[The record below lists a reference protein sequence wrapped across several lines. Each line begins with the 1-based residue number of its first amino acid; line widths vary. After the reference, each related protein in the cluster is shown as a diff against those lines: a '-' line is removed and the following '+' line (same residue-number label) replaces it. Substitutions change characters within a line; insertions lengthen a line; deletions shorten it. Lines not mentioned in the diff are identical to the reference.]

1 MKPNRMLIASIII
14 IVVIFIVTLA
24 FYPRLPEMIASHW
37 NAQGEADGYMQKFSG
52 AFLLPFILIG
62 LFLLLVFIPNIDPLK
77 KNIQAFRPYYDTFI
91 LIFIIFMGFV
101 QLQILLWNVGT
112 KMNPSII
119 INVGGALLFYY
130 VGILLEKS
138 KRNWFIGIRTPWTLS
153 SDTVWDKT
161 HKMGSKLFKIAAM
174 ICLIGVFFPKI
185 SAYIFLIPVLSVAV
199 FTIVYS
205 YFEYRKEVSNGGS
218 R

>member
-1 MKPNRMLIASIII
+1 MKLNRMLISSIVI
-14 IVVIFIVTLA
+14 IVIIFIVTLA

-37 NAQGEADGYMQKFSG
+37 NAQGEVDGHMQRFSG
-52 AFLLPFILIG
+52 AFFLPFILIG
-62 LFLLLVFIPNIDPLK
+62 IFLLLAFIPNIDPLK
-77 KNIQAFRPYYDTFI
+77 KNIQAFRPYYDAFI

-101 QLQILLWNVGT
+101 QLQILLWNVGI

-153 SDTVWDKT
+153 SDVVWDKT
-161 HKMGSKLFKIAAM
+161 HKLGSKLFKITAI

-185 SAYIFLIPVLSVAV
+185 GAYFLLIPVLSVAV

-205 YFEYRKEVSNGGS
+205 YFEYRKEVINGGS